1 MSGLP
6 ALSAPLVRR
15 LATACLAALMLA
27 PWAWP
32 GSALAMSPGPPP
44 SKPKSAPKSE
54 PQPAPQPKP
63 QATPQAPALEKPF
76 PVCDK
81 NARQDERSRMVEEQI
96 RARGIKD
103 PRVLAAM
110 LATPRHCFV
119 PPAERPLAYADHPLP
134 IGYGQTISQP
144 YVVALMSE
152 YLKLKPKDKVL
163 EIGTGSGYQA
173 AILAQ
178 LAGEVHSI
186 EIVPELGQRA
196 AKILIASGYQK
207 VSIRIGDGYKGW
219 YEKSPF
225 DAIILTAAP
234 EKIPPALKDQLAPG
248 GRMILPLG
256 PSGGVQEL
264 IILKKS
270 IKGQISRESLGMV
283 RFVPMVP
290 GHPDK

>member
-1 MSGLP
+1 
-6 ALSAPLVRR
+6 
-15 LATACLAALMLA
+15 
-27 PWAWP
+27 
-32 GSALAMSPGPPP
+32 MSPGPPP
-44 SKPKSAPKSE
+44 SAPQSEPKSE
-54 PQPAPQPKP
+54 PQPAPI
-63 QATPQAPALEKPF
+63 TPPPSPALEQPF

-81 NARQDERSRMVEEQI
+81 NARQDERNRMVEEQI

-119 PPAERPLAYADHPLP
+119 PPKARPLAYADHPLP

-152 YLKLKPKDKVL
+152 FLRLSPKDKVL

-173 AILAQ
+173 AVLAQ
-178 LAGEVHSI
+178 LAGEVYSI
-186 EIVPELGQRA
+186 EIVPELGKRA
-196 AKILIASGYQK
+196 AKTLIVSGYQK
-207 VSIRIGDGYKGW
+207 VSILIGDGYKGW

-256 PSGGVQEL
+256 PSGEVQEL
-264 IILKKS
+264 IILTKNL
-270 IKGQISRESLGMV
+270 KGQISRESLGMV

-290 GHPDK
+290 GQPDQ